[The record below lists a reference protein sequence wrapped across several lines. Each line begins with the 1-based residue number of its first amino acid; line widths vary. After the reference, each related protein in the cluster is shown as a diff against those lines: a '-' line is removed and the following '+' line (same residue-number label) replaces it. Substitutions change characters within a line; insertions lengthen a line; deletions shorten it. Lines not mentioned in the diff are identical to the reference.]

1 MTHNSIFFFDV
12 KQIFK
17 YLCRSFENYM
27 KPTLNSS
34 SNSFNL
40 KSIYVD
46 FLEIT
51 KARLAI
57 SVVFSSLAGFMLG
70 VLDFHS
76 SDWLVLF
83 KLAIGGYCMVGASNA
98 FNQVIEKDLDELMDR
113 TKNRPVPSGR
123 MTPNSALLIA
133 GFLTLVGII
142 ILYTINPKSALFGA
156 ISIFIYT
163 SLYTPLKTITPL
175 SVFVGAFPGAIPFML
190 GWVAATNNFGIEA
203 GTLFLI
209 QFFWQFPHFWAIGWF
224 LFEDYEKAGFFMLPT
239 GKKDKGTALQII
251 LYTIWLLLAS
261 LLPALGYTGS
271 LFISPIAAI
280 VVFLLGIWMLV
291 YAVKLYK
298 TRSAKSA
305 RTLMLVSVSYITLLQ
320 IVYIL
325 DKFIR

>member
-1 MTHNSIFFFDV
+1 
-12 KQIFK
+12 
-17 YLCRSFENYM
+17 M

-70 VLDFHS
+70 IIDFHS
-76 SDWLVLF
+76 ADWLVLL

-98 FNQVIEKDLDELMDR
+98 FNQVIEKDLDALMDR

-133 GFLTLVGII
+133 SFLTLVGII

-291 YAVKLYK
+291 YAVKLYQ

-325 DKFIR
+325 DKFLR